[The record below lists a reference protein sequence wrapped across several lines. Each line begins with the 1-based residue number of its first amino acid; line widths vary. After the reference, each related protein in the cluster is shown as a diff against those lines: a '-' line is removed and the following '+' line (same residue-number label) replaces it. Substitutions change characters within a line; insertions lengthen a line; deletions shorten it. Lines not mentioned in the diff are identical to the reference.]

1 MEETELMEWMHFYY
15 LACERMKELSNNAQN
30 EIKKNNRVSSFT
42 KLKKIDMDN
51 LFKLNLKKFHICN
64 KISIIMCSK

>member
-30 EIKKNNRVSSFT
+30 E
-42 KLKKIDMDN
+42 KKIIEFHLSPGSRGIDTDS
-51 LFKLNLKKFHICN
+51 LN
-64 KISIIMCSK
+64 